1 MNGNSLRI
9 AVVGPNDCTS
19 AERALGFAVGAG
31 IARAGATLV
40 CGGLGGMMEAAA
52 EGAKSESG
60 LTIGILPG
68 SDASDANPHIDVA
81 LPTGLGTY
89 RNILVVRGANA
100 VIAIKGSYGTLT
112 EIAFALRLGVP
123 VIGLQTWTLSRGGQ
137 VDPGIRVAGTPDE
150 AVALAVKLAGDA
162 RSGVRGR

>member
-1 MNGNSLRI
+1 MNGKPLRI
-9 AVVGPNDCTS
+9 AVVGPNDCTA

-68 SDASDANPHIDVA
+68 SDVSGANEYIDVA
-81 LPTGLGTY
+81 LPTGLGAY
-89 RNILVVRGANA
+89 RNMLVVRGADA

-123 VIGLQTWTLSRGGQ
+123 VVGLHTWALSRGGQ
-137 VDPGIRVAGTPDE
+137 VDPGIRVVETPED
-150 AVALAVKLAGDA
+150 AVALAVKLA
-162 RSGVRGR
+162 RGNQ